1 MTKHN
6 DPHWEREQEKYERP
20 IPSREFIMEML
31 AERGEPLTYDEIAA
45 ELKLAS
51 EDELEALRRRLK
63 AMLRDGQLLRNR
75 KDGFALVDKMDM
87 VVGRVEGHRDGFG
100 FLTPDEGGGDLFLSA
115 KEMRAVM
122 HGDRVVARVSGLDRR
137 GRKEGQI
144 VEVLERRNHSIVG
157 RLHTEGGAAFVV
169 PNNRRITQDIVVPS
183 ENLNGAVTGQIVVVE
198 ITSPPSQYRQ
208 PVGKVVEL
216 LGDHMAPGMEIDVA
230 IRDHEL
236 PLDWPD
242 AVEQEISSLTPQVPE
257 DAKKGRE
264 DIRKVPLVTI
274 DGEDARDFDDA
285 VYCEKDGRGWRLL
298 VAIADVS
305 HYVKPGTALD
315 EEARARGNSVYFPER
330 VIPMLPEILSNGLC
344 SINPDVDRLCM
355 VCEMFIT
362 SAGVVKDYRFF
373 EGVMRSHA
381 RLTYTKVASMLVDQ
395 DAALRTQYAAVVPH
409 LEDLYRLYQ
418 ALRVQRDKRGAI
430 DFDTTETR
438 IVFGADRKIERIIPV
453 VRNDAHKLI
462 EECMI
467 AANVCAGKYLEEKE
481 IPSLFRV
488 HEGPGDEKLLNLRAF
503 LSELGLSLGGGEK
516 PEPKHYAKLL
526 TQIQCRPDLHLIQTV
541 MLRSLKQAV
550 YAPDNLGHFGLS
562 IEAYVHFTSPIR
574 RYPDL
579 LVHRAIRHA
588 IAGKPAQKFRYDHN
602 DMVALG
608 ENCSATERR
617 ADEATRDAVDWLKC
631 EYMTDKVGESFDGLI
646 TGVTG
651 FGIFVE
657 LKDIYV
663 EGLVHVTALSNDY
676 YRFDPAKHRLLGE
689 RTNTIYRLADNV
701 RVRVVRVSLDDRK
714 IDFELA
720 DSAPPTGKQT
730 ARRSEKPLPK
740 EAGKAATK
748 EAPKKSAKKKRSRR
762 KRAPKAS

>member
-1 MTKHN
+1 MTKHT

-20 IPSREFIMEML
+20 IPSREFIMAML

-45 ELKLAS
+45 ELKLES
-51 EDELEALRRRLK
+51 EEELEALRRRLK

-183 ENLNGAVTGQIVVVE
+183 ENLGGAVTGQIVVVE
-198 ITSPPSQYRQ
+198 ITSPPNQYRQ
-208 PVGKVVEL
+208 PVGKVIEL

-242 AVEQEISSLTPQVPE
+242 AVEQEIASLTPQVPE
-257 DAKKGRE
+257 EAKKGRE

-315 EEARARGNSVYFPER
+315 EEARVRGNSVYFPER

-362 SAGVVKDYRFF
+362 PAGVVKDYRFF

-381 RLTYTKVASMLVDQ
+381 RLTYTKVAAMLVDQ

-438 IVFGADRKIERIIPV
+438 IVFGADRKIEKIVPV

-481 IPSLFRV
+481 MATLFRV

-503 LSELGLSLGGGEK
+503 LSELGLSLSGGEK

-526 TQIQCRPDLHLIQTV
+526 TQIQGRPDLHLIQTV

-579 LVHRAIRHA
+579 LVHRAIRHLLS
-588 IAGKPAQKFRYDHN
+588 GKPAQKFRYDHN
-602 DMVALG
+602 DMVAMG

-631 EYMTDKVGESFDGLI
+631 EYMTDKVGETFDGLI

-720 DSAPPTGKQT
+720 DSAPPAGKQT
-730 ARRSEKPLPK
+730 ARRSGKPLPK
-740 EAGKAATK
+740 DSSKAAAK

>member
-1 MTKHN
+1 MTKHT
-6 DPHWEREQEKYERP
+6 DPHWEREQEKYQRP
-20 IPSREFIMEML
+20 IPSREFIMQML

-45 ELKLAS
+45 ELKLES

-183 ENLNGAVTGQIVVVE
+183 ENLGGAVTGQIVVVE
-198 ITSPPSQYRQ
+198 LTSPPSQYRQ

-236 PLDWPD
+236 PLEWPD
-242 AVEQEISSLTPQVPE
+242 AVEQEIATLTPQVPE
-257 DAKKGRE
+257 DAKQGRE
-264 DIRKVPLVTI
+264 DIRTLPLVTI

-315 EEARARGNSVYFPER
+315 EEAKERGNSVYFPER

-362 SAGVVKDYRFF
+362 PAGVVKDYRFF

-381 RLTYTKVASMLVDQ
+381 RLTYTKAAAILVDQ

-453 VRNDAHKLI
+453 IRNDAHKLI

-481 IPSLFRV
+481 LPTLFRV

-526 TQIQCRPDLHLIQTV
+526 TQIQGRPDLHLIQTV

-579 LVHRAIRHA
+579 LVHRAIRHQLS
-588 IAGKPAQKFRYDHN
+588 GKPAQKFRYDHN

-631 EYMTDKVGESFDGLI
+631 EYMTDKVGETFDGLI

-720 DSAPPTGKQT
+720 DSEPPTGKQT
-730 ARRSEKPLPK
+730 ARRTAKPLPK
-740 EAGKAATK
+740 DAGKAATK
-748 EAPKKSAKKKRSRR
+748 EAPKKTAKKKRSRR
-762 KRAPKAS
+762 KRTPKAS